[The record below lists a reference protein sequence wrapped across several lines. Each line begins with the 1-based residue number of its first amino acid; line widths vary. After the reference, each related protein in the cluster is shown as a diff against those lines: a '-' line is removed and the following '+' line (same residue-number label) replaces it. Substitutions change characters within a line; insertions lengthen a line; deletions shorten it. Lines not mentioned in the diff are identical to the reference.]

1 MNLEIILAH
10 FLRMG
15 KNQQADF
22 KIFRNLWLVNLQST
36 RVEVFTP
43 WKSAHTENQVFFLSF
58 HVDQFPKKNILG

>member
-1 MNLEIILAH
+1 
-10 FLRMG
+10 MG

-43 WKSAHTENQVFFLSF
+43 WKSAYTENQVFFLSF